1 MKIPAVKP
9 RSGRELVLFSVD
21 LDRQGFLYFSFVVC
35 CEWVMARGVF
45 LPSSYLKRLN
55 KHDAGNQYPG
65 RGNADSEPID
75 AQAAQANTHE
85 V

>member
-1 MKIPAVKP
+1 M
-9 RSGRELVLFSVD
+9 RFSVD
-21 LDRQGFLYFSFVVC
+21 LDRQRFLYFSFVVC
-35 CEWVMARGVF
+35 CEWVMARRGI
-45 LPSSYLKRLN
+45 PSVIVSQRLN

-65 RGNADSEPID
+65 RGNADSEPIN